1 MMISMMIDWTFI
13 VKTTIAMIAIV
24 DPPGCLPIYLSLT
37 GQHKKINKKN
47 VAKMT
52 ALTVFIILVVSL
64 FLGDKILNIFG
75 ITMPSFQIC
84 GGILLLIMA
93 IYMMLGR
100 NQIMESSQNNK
111 SEKELIA
118 FVPLSIPLLAGP
130 GAISNMIIAAHQAP
144 NFINQTFLILP
155 CIFVSLSIWLTL
167 IFAENISKVIG
178 AVGTKIITRVMGLL
192 LGSMAIEFITRGVL
206 DIIV

>member
-1 MMISMMIDWTFI
+1 MIDWTFI
-13 VKTTIAMIAIV
+13 IKTTIAMIAIV

-37 GQHKKINKKN
+37 DQHKKINKKN

-64 FLGDKILNIFG
+64 FVGDKILNIFG

-100 NQIMESSQNNK
+100 NQIMESTQNNK

-144 NFINQTFLILP
+144 NLINQAFLILP
-155 CIFVSLSIWLTL
+155 CIFVSLSILLTL
-167 IFAENISKVIG
+167 SFAENISKAIG
-178 AVGTKIITRVMGLL
+178 AIGTKIITRVMGLL

-206 DIIV
+206 DIIA

>member
-1 MMISMMIDWTFI
+1 MIEWTFI
-13 VKTTIAMIAIV
+13 IKTTIAMIAIV

-37 GQHKKINKKN
+37 GQHKNINKKN

-52 ALTVFIILVVSL
+52 ALTVFIIL
-64 FLGDKILNIFG
+64 G
-75 ITMPSFQIC
+75 ISMPSFQIC

-100 NQIMESSQNNK
+100 NQIMESTQNSK

-144 NFINQTFLILP
+144 NFVNLSFLVLP
-155 CIFVSLSIWLTL
+155 CIFVSLTIWLTL
-167 IFAENISKVIG
+167 SFAESISRVIG
-178 AVGTKIITRVMGLL
+178 AVGTKIVTRIMGLL

-206 DIIV
+206 DIIA

>member
-1 MMISMMIDWTFI
+1 
-13 VKTTIAMIAIV
+13 MIAIV

-37 GQHKKINKKN
+37 SQHKKINKKN

-75 ITMPSFQIC
+75 ISMPSFQIC

-100 NQIMESSQNNK
+100 NQVMESTQNNK

-130 GAISNMIIAAHQAP
+130 GAISNFV
-144 NFINQTFLILP
+144 NLSFLVLP
-155 CIFVSLSIWLTL
+155 CIFVSLTIWLTL
-167 IFAENISKVIG
+167 SFAESISRVIG
-178 AVGTKIITRVMGLL
+178 AVGTKIVTRVMGLL
-192 LGSMAIEFITRGVL
+192 LGSMAIEFITRGIL
-206 DIIV
+206 DIIA

>member
-1 MMISMMIDWTFI
+1 MIEWTFI
-13 VKTTIAMIAIV
+13 IKTTIAMIAIV

-37 GQHKKINKKN
+37 SQHKKINKKN

-75 ITMPSFQIC
+75 ISMPSFQIC

-100 NQIMESSQNNK
+100 NQVMESTQNKCVQQHFHAVMTVKNVAKK
-111 SEKELIA
+111 SFFFYI
-118 FVPLSIPLLAGP
+118 
-130 GAISNMIIAAHQAP
+130 
-144 NFINQTFLILP
+144 FL
-155 CIFVSLSIWLTL
+155 F
-167 IFAENISKVIG
+167 
-178 AVGTKIITRVMGLL
+178 KI
-192 LGSMAIEFITRGVL
+192 
-206 DIIV
+206 